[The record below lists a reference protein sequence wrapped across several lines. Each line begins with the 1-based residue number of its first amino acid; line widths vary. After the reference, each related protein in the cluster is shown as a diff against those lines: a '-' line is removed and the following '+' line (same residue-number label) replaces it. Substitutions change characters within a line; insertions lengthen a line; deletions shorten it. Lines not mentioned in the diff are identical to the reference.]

1 MKSIKSFTKLLM
13 IIMSVL
19 LVLAGCSSKESST
32 SNKDGTG
39 SNNKPYEITMA
50 YLTLN
55 TKIDELPLV
64 QEEINKITKKKIN
77 AKVKLVP
84 ISGAAWQQQQ
94 NLMLTSNE
102 KLDLIMSS
110 SFYGYNTQ
118 AAKGQYLPLDDLLQ
132 SHGQGISNM
141 VPKRLLEGNKVN
153 GKIYGIPSI
162 RDWGSYYGFAMRKDL
177 VDKYKIDLSHIKT
190 FTDLEDVFKMVK
202 EKEPTLTPVVNTS
215 MGTSVATAITAGKFD
230 VLGDNLGVVSFK
242 DKKIVN
248 MFKDPQ
254 YVEAVKLARKWF
266 QAGYIIKD
274 SATSK
279 ESAANLVKANK
290 GFGYFAKM
298 KPGFDVQEKGITGY
312 DMVSV
317 KLTDVYSYTD
327 AATGFN
333 MSIARSS
340 QNPEKAMEFINLLYT
355 DKDIMNLLDLGVE
368 GKHYVKN
375 SDGTIKLPEG
385 VKESKYAFN
394 QWEIGNNF
402 LTYPWEGNP
411 ANYWDI
417 MKEHND
423 SAIFSPAFGFTF
435 NPDQVK
441 TEIAATT
448 NVLNQYKLGLESG
461 TLNPEKSLPEFNS
474 KLKASGLGKII
485 AEKQKQFDKWKEK

>member
-1 MKSIKSFTKLLM
+1 MKRLKSVTRFLM
-13 IIMSVL
+13 IIMSVF
-19 LVLAGCSSKESST
+19 LVLAGCSSKESSS
-32 SNKDGTG
+32 SN
-39 SNNKPYEITMA
+39 SSSSENKSYEITMA
-50 YLTLN
+50 YLT
-55 TKIDELPLV
+55 TSSKVDDLPLV

-77 AKVKLVP
+77 ATVKLVP

-132 SHGQGISNM
+132 SHGQEILKV
-141 VPKRLLEGNKVN
+141 VPKNLLEGNKVN

-177 VDKYKIDLSHIKT
+177 VDKYKIDLSQIKT
-190 FTDLEDVFKMVK
+190 FTDLEDVFKVIK
-202 EKEPTLTPVVNTS
+202 ENEPSLTPLVNTTA
-215 MGTSVATAITAGKFD
+215 GTSIATALTAGKFD

-242 DKKIVN
+242 DKNIVN
-248 MFKDPQ
+248 LFDDPQ

-266 QAGYIIKD
+266 KAGYIIKD

-290 GFGYFAKM
+290 GFGYLAKM
-298 KPGFDVQEKGITGY
+298 KPGFDVQETGITGHE
-312 DMVSV
+312 MVSV

-333 MSIARSS
+333 LSIARNS
-340 QNPEKAMEFINLLYT
+340 QNPEKTMEFINLLYT

-375 SDGTIKLPEG
+375 TDGTIKLPEG
-385 VKESKYAFN
+385 VKESKYVFN

-417 MKEHND
+417 MKKHNE
-423 SAIFSPAFGFTF
+423 SAVFSPAFGFTF
-435 NPDQVK
+435 NPDPVK
-441 TEIAATT
+441 TEIAAST

-461 TLNPEKSLPEFNS
+461 TLDPEKSLPEFNS
-474 KLKASGLGKII
+474 KLKASGLEKII
-485 AEKQKQFDKWKEK
+485 AEKQKQFDKWNKK

>member
-1 MKSIKSFTKLLM
+1 VKSITKFLM

-19 LVLAGCSSKESST
+19 LVLAGCSSKESSAGKKEGT
-32 SNKDGTG
+32 SSKDE
-39 SNNKPYEITMA
+39 PYEITMA

-55 TKIDELPLV
+55 SNIDDLPLV
-64 QEEINKITKKKIN
+64 QEEINKISKKKIN
-77 AKVKLVP
+77 ASVKLVP

-102 KLDLIMSS
+102 KLDLIVSS

-118 AAKGQYLPLDDLLQ
+118 AVKGLYLPLDDLLK
-132 SHGQGISNM
+132 SHGQDIIKA
-141 VPKRLLEGNKVN
+141 VPEHLLEGNKVN
-153 GKIYGIPSI
+153 DEIYGIPSI

-177 VDKYKIDLSHIKT
+177 VDKYSIDLSQIKT
-190 FTDLEDVFKMVK
+190 ITDLENVFKTVK

-215 MGTSVATAITAGKFD
+215 MGTSVATAIAAGKYD

-242 DKKIVN
+242 EKKMVN
-248 MFKDPQ
+248 MFEDPQ
-254 YVEAVKLARKWF
+254 YVEAVNLARKWF
-266 QAGYIIKD
+266 EAGYIIKD

-312 DMVSV
+312 DMVSL
-317 KLTDVYSYTD
+317 KLSDVYSYTD

-333 MSIARSS
+333 MSIPRNSE
-340 QNPEKAMEFINLLYT
+340 NPEKAMEFLNLLYS
-355 DKDIMNLLDLGVE
+355 DKDIMNLLDLGIE

-375 SDGTIKLPEG
+375 SDGTIKLPDG

-402 LTYPWEGNP
+402 LTYPWEGN
-411 ANYWDI
+411 AADYWDV
-417 MKEHND
+417 MKKHND
-423 SAIFSPAFGFTF
+423 SAVLSPAFGFTF
-435 NPDQVK
+435 NPGPVK
-441 TEIAATT
+441 TEIAAST
-448 NVLNQYKLGLESG
+448 NVINQYKLGLESG
-461 TLNPEKSLPEFNS
+461 TLDPEKSLQEFNK
-474 KLKASGLGKII
+474 KLKESGLDKII
-485 AEKQKQFDKWKEK
+485 EEKQKQFDQWKKNK

>member
-1 MKSIKSFTKLLM
+1 M
-13 IIMSVL
+13 IMMSVL
-19 LVLAGCSSKESST
+19 LVLAGCSSKESS
-32 SNKDGTG
+32 SDKKEGSSSKDE
-39 SNNKPYEITMA
+39 PYEITMA

-55 TKIDELPLV
+55 SNIDDLPLV
-64 QEEINKITKKKIN
+64 QEEINKISKKKIN
-77 AKVKLVP
+77 ASVKLVP

-118 AAKGQYLPLDDLLQ
+118 AVKGLYLPLDDLLK
-132 SHGQGISNM
+132 SHGKDIIKA
-141 VPKRLLEGNKVN
+141 VPEHLLEGNKVN
-153 GKIYGIPSI
+153 DEIYGIPSI

-177 VDKYKIDLSHIKT
+177 VDKYSIDLSQIKT
-190 FTDLEDVFKMVK
+190 FADLENVFKTVK

-215 MGTSVATAITAGKFD
+215 MGTSVATAIAAGKYD

-242 DKKIVN
+242 DKKMVN
-248 MFKDPQ
+248 MFEDPQ

-266 QAGYIIKD
+266 EAGYIIKD

-317 KLTDVYSYTD
+317 KLSEVYSYTD

-333 MSIARSS
+333 MSIARNSE
-340 QNPEKAMEFINLLYT
+340 NPEKTMKFINLLYS
-355 DKDIMNLLDLGVE
+355 DKDIMNLLDLGIE

-375 SDGTIKLPEG
+375 SDGTIKLPDG
-385 VKESKYAFN
+385 VKESKYVFN

-402 LTYPWEGNP
+402 LTYPWEGN
-411 ANYWDI
+411 AADYWDV
-417 MKEHND
+417 MKKHND
-423 SAIFSPAFGFTF
+423 SAVLSPAFGFTF
-435 NPDQVK
+435 NPESVK
-441 TEIAATT
+441 TEIAAST

-461 TLNPEKSLPEFNS
+461 TLDPEKSLLEFNK
-474 KLKASGLGKII
+474 KLEESGLNKII
-485 AEKQKQFDKWKEK
+485 DEKQKQFDQWKKNK

>member
-1 MKSIKSFTKLLM
+1 MKSFTKFIMVM
-13 IIMSVL
+13 IAVL
-19 LVLAGCSSKESST
+19 LVLAGCSSKESSSGKNEGT
-32 SNKDGTG
+32 SSEDG
-39 SNNKPYEITMA
+39 PYEITMA

-55 TKIDELPLV
+55 SNIDDLPLV
-64 QEEINKITKKKIN
+64 QEEINKISKKKIN
-77 AKVKLVP
+77 ATVKLVP

-118 AAKGQYLPLDDLLQ
+118 AVKGLYLPLGDLLK
-132 SHGQGISNM
+132 SHGQEIIKA
-141 VPKRLLEGNKVN
+141 VPEHLLEGNKVN
-153 GKIYGIPSI
+153 DEIYGIPSI

-177 VDKYKIDLSHIKT
+177 VDKYSIDLSQIKT
-190 FTDLEDVFKMVK
+190 FADLENVFKTVK
-202 EKEPTLTPVVNTS
+202 EGEPTLTPVVNTS
-215 MGTSVATAITAGKFD
+215 MGTSVATAIAAGKYD

-242 DKKIVN
+242 DKKMVN
-248 MFKDPQ
+248 MFEDPQ

-266 QAGYIIKD
+266 EAGYIIKD

-317 KLTDVYSYTD
+317 KLSDVYSYTD

-333 MSIARSS
+333 LSIARNSE
-340 QNPEKAMEFINLLYT
+340 NPEKAMKFINLLYS
-355 DKDIMNLLDLGVE
+355 DKEIMNLLDLGIE

-375 SDGTIKLPEG
+375 SDGTIKLPDG
-385 VKESKYAFN
+385 VKESKYVFN

-402 LTYPWEGNP
+402 LTYPWEGND
-411 ANYWDI
+411 ADYWDV

-423 SAIFSPAFGFTF
+423 SAVLSPAFGFTF
-435 NPDQVK
+435 NPEPVK
-441 TEIAATT
+441 TEIAAST

-461 TLNPEKSLPEFNS
+461 TLDPEKSLLEFNK
-474 KLKASGLGKII
+474 KLKESGLDKII
-485 AEKQKQFDKWKEK
+485 EEKQKQFDEWKKNK

>member
-1 MKSIKSFTKLLM
+1 MKSFMKFIM
-13 IIMSVL
+13 IIVSVL
-19 LVLAGCSSKESST
+19 LVLAGCSSKESS
-32 SNKDGTG
+32 SDKKEG
-39 SNNKPYEITMA
+39 SSSKGDPYEITMA

-55 TKIDELPLV
+55 SNIDDLPLV
-64 QEEINKITKKKIN
+64 QEEINKISKKKIN
-77 AKVKLVP
+77 ATVKLVP

-118 AAKGQYLPLDDLLQ
+118 AVKGLYLPLDDLLK
-132 SHGQGISNM
+132 SHGKDISKA
-141 VPKRLLEGNKVN
+141 VPEHLLEGNKVN
-153 GKIYGIPSI
+153 NEIYGIPSI

-177 VDKYKIDLSHIKT
+177 VDKYSIDLSQIKT
-190 FTDLEDVFKMVK
+190 FADMENVFKTIK
-202 EKEPTLTPVVNTS
+202 ENEPTLTPVVNTS
-215 MGTSVATAITAGKFD
+215 LGTSVATAIAAGKYD

-242 DKKIVN
+242 DKKMVN
-248 MFKDPQ
+248 MFEDPQ

-266 QAGYIIKD
+266 EAGYIIKD

-279 ESAANLVKANK
+279 ESAASLVKANK

-317 KLTDVYSYTD
+317 KLSDVYSYTD

-333 MSIARSS
+333 LSIARNSE
-340 QNPEKAMEFINLLYT
+340 NPEKTMEFINLLYS
-355 DKDIMNLLDLGVE
+355 DKDIMNLLDLGIE

-375 SDGTIKLPEG
+375 SDGTIKLPDG
-385 VKESKYAFN
+385 VKESKYVFN

-402 LTYPWEGNP
+402 LTYPWEGNN
-411 ANYWDI
+411 ADYWDI
-417 MKEHND
+417 MKKHND
-423 SAIFSPAFGFTF
+423 SAVLSPAFGFTF
-435 NPDQVK
+435 NPESVK
-441 TEIAATT
+441 TEIAAST

-461 TLNPEKSLPEFNS
+461 TLDPEKSLPEFNK
-474 KLKASGLGKII
+474 KLEESGLAKII
-485 AEKQKQFDKWKEK
+485 DEKQKQFDQWKKNK